1 MSRMPHYAI
10 DGSLRQRI
18 ALMRRARAA
27 DAEIRWPFRL
37 PHAKNRDVA
46 SQIEFGKGAYVGRQA
61 WININSKTARLRIGE
76 GSVIGND
83 LTVTCGGLVDVGPG
97 VLMSARVCLLDQLHD
112 YDDWMAPHFE
122 TGAPARFNWAM
133 TEARPVV
140 IGEGTWLGINVVVL
154 PGVTIGK
161 GCIVG
166 ANSVVTKDLPDYSV
180 AAGAPAKILR
190 SSKRETSRIGR
201 AGAPATS
208 V

>member
-1 MSRMPHYAI
+1 MSRMSHRSI
-10 DGSLRQRI
+10 DGSLRQRV

-37 PHAKNRDVA
+37 PHAKGRDVA
-46 SQIEFGKGAYVGRQA
+46 AQIEFGAGAYVGRQA
-61 WININSKTARLRIGE
+61 WININSTTARLRIGE

-112 YDDWMAPHFE
+112 YDDWMAAHFE
-122 TGAPARFNWAM
+122 RGAPARFSWAM
-133 TEARPVV
+133 TEARPVIV
-140 IGEGTWLGINVVVL
+140 GEGTWLGINVVVL

-166 ANSVVTKDLPDYSV
+166 ANSVVTKHLPDYSV
-180 AAGAPAKILR
+180 AAGAPARILR
-190 SSKRETSRIGR
+190 SSKRETSRIGL
-201 AGAPATS
+201 AGAPATR

>member
-1 MSRMPHYAI
+1 MSHRSI
-10 DGSLRQRI
+10 DGSLSQRLR
-18 ALMRRARAA
+18 LMRRARSAGG
-27 DAEIRWPFRL
+27 EIRWPFRL
-37 PHAKNRDVA
+37 PHGKGRDVA
-46 SQIEFGKGAYVGRQA
+46 AQIEFGEGTYVGRQA
-61 WININSKTARLRIGE
+61 WININSPKARLRIGA
-76 GSVIGND
+76 GTVIGND

-112 YDDWMAPHFE
+112 YDDWMAAHFDHG
-122 TGAPARFNWAM
+122 TPARFNWAM

-140 IGEGTWLGINVVVL
+140 VGEGTWLGINVVVL

-180 AAGAPAKILR
+180 AAGAPARILR
-190 SSKRETSRIGR
+190 SSKRSTSRIGR

>member
-1 MSRMPHYAI
+1 MSRMPHRSI
-10 DGSLRQRI
+10 DGSLRQRV
-18 ALMRRARAA
+18 ALMRNARAA
-27 DAEIRWPFRL
+27 GAEIRWPFRL
-37 PHAKNRDVA
+37 PHAKGRNVA
-46 SQIEFGKGAYVGRQA
+46 GQIEFGPGAYIGRQA
-61 WININSKTARLRIGE
+61 WININHPKARLRIGE

-112 YDDWMAPHFE
+112 YDDWMAAHFDRGE
-122 TGAPARFNWAM
+122 PARFNWAM

-140 IGEGTWLGINVVVL
+140 VGEGTWLGINVVVL

-180 AAGAPAKILR
+180 AAGAPARILR